1 MNRQEQRMSILREVA
16 YRADIFYEDAERL
29 GQKAALA
36 LTRKK
41 RSQITGLEGVANSAL
56 KTSDV
61 FDFIKI
67 RTARHKEWRQES
79 LGREL
84 LAYMSGK
91 LRGERQDICIT
102 LNIESQS
109 ADGLRVHLLLIR
121 EFVRQLSAQYE
132 YKCEFPEEGV
142 TNGSQG
148 NT

>member
-1 MNRQEQRMSILREVA
+1 MSKQQQRMDILREVA
-16 YRADIFYEDAERL
+16 YRADLFYEDAERL
-29 GQKAALA
+29 GQKAARA

-41 RSQITGLEGVANSAL
+41 RSQITGLEAVANSAL

-61 FDFIKI
+61 FDFIKV
-67 RTARHKEWRQES
+67 RTARQKEWRS
-79 LGREL
+79 WGPGL
-84 LAYMSGK
+84 LKY
-91 LRGERQDICIT
+91 LRGELGKQRRHICNQT
-102 LNIESQS
+102 LKIAPQS
-109 ADGLRVHLLLIR
+109 ADGLYVHLLLIR